1 MALFSTEFKMFYDLG
16 TTRFLRA
23 KGVAPFY
30 EGKLYLFLVFVCF
43 QMIFY
48 EKRGSDSWFCGIQL
62 SAAKGVVVPKLTF
75 FMISDEFD
83 ASHALSWL
91 TICR

>member
-1 MALFSTEFKMFYDLG
+1 MALFSTEFEMFYDLG
-16 TTRFLRA
+16 TTRSLRA
-23 KGVAPFY
+23 KGVAPFH

-48 EKRGSDSWFCGIQL
+48 EKEVWIPGFAGIQL
-62 SAAKGVVVPKLTF
+62 STAKGVVVPKLTF

-91 TICR
+91 TICK